1 MRERPFTLSGV
12 ARVAAPTAPL
22 GCRFWV
28 IQPKLGGR
36 NVLSHL
42 KSSAIF
48 TVAGTASAARSICA
62 VSGRWASIAEVSMSP
77 AARRSGGEAA
87 GWPCCWLRAAL
98 GGLWPRPLFPR
109 QTETV

>member
-1 MRERPFTLSGV
+1 V
-12 ARVAAPTAPL
+12 ASPTAPL

-48 TVAGTASAARSICA
+48 TVAGTACAARSICA
-62 VSGRWASIAEVSMSP
+62 VSGRWANITEVSMSP
-77 AARRSGGEAA
+77 AAQRSGGEAA
-87 GWPCCWLRAAL
+87 G
-98 GGLWPRPLFPR
+98 
-109 QTETV
+109 